1 MTKQIDY
8 YKKATYQLDWH
19 IQDKSAIEESVSVVD
34 YTYLALA
41 QLGLNGV
48 GAFAGRVNVHS
59 HARSGLAIDGSKRS
73 EPHVLLSQAVIEH
86 KAYWIAIHEMAHIV
100 HSFVLP
106 FERYKSTRVHGRH
119 FLAIYQAL
127 AAFLHP
133 EHNQSFTA
141 AAKLVSGRQL
151 PKWIPEVEIFCL
163 DFEDNLEF
171 ESDRQCSSL
180 YHPVQQLAPDECVT
194 RQYQSDD
201 EVVTTFERNDGTTVV
216 VKVSLTNEVSLY

>member
-1 MTKQIDY
+1 
-8 YKKATYQLDWH
+8 
-19 IQDKSAIEESVSVVD
+19 
-34 YTYLALA
+34 
-41 QLGLNGV
+41 
-48 GAFAGRVNVHS
+48 
-59 HARSGLAIDGSKRS
+59 
-73 EPHVLLSQAVIEH
+73 
-86 KAYWIAIHEMAHIV
+86 
-100 HSFVLP
+100 
-106 FERYKSTRVHGRH
+106 
-119 FLAIYQAL
+119 
-127 AAFLHP
+127 LHP